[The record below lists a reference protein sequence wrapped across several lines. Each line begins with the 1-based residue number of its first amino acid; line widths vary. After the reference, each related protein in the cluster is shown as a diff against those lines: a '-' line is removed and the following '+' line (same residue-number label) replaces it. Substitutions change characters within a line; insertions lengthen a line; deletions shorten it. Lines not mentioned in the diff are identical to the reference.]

1 MAFKHFPM
9 DRVEVRSLNLHAKHG
24 CHAEERR
31 TGGPFSIDV
40 CVYGDFAHAVASDDI
55 QDAVD
60 YVGLMDLATSVMSV
74 PKNLIETVAVDLAKA
89 VLDRFTTVQKVDIT
103 IRKMK
108 PPVKHDVEFVS
119 CSTSLERA
127 QN

>member
-1 MAFKHFPM
+1 M
-9 DRVEVRSLNLHAKHG
+9 HAKHG

-31 TGGPFSIDV
+31 TGGPFSVDV
-40 CVYGDFAHAVASDDI
+40 CVYGDFSPATLSDDI

-60 YVGLMDLATSVMSV
+60 YVGLMDLVTEIMAI
-74 PKNLIETVAVDLAKA
+74 PKNLIETVAADLAGA
-89 VLDRFTTVQKVDIT
+89 ILERFQTVRKVDIT

-108 PPVKHDVEFVS
+108 PPVKHDVDFVS
-119 CSTSLERA
+119 CRTSLERA